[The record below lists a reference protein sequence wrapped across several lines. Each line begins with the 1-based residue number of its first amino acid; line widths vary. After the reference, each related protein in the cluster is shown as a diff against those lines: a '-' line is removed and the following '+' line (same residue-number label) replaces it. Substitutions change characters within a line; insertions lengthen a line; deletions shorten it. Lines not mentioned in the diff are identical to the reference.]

1 MIKLVKARKD
11 QLIKSGRTKVG
22 TNRRPNEKR
31 KRSLI
36 SSSVPGTKSWRA
48 TTSHTINH
56 DNKSNTQNLLINKNA
71 HNSQN
76 RPLFSKTSQKT
87 IENINSMSNLNFNDP
102 K

>member
-36 SSSVPGTKSWRA
+36 SSSVPGTKS
-48 TTSHTINH
+48 
-56 DNKSNTQNLLINKNA
+56 
-71 HNSQN
+71 
-76 RPLFSKTSQKT
+76 
-87 IENINSMSNLNFNDP
+87 
-102 K
+102 